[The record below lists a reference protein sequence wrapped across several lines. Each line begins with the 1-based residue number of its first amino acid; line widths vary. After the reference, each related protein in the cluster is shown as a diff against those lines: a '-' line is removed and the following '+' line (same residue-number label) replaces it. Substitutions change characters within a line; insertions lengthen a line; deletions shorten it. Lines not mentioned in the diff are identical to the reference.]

1 MQPPYPQTPYDP
13 LARVAQLDQLF
24 VQQKFAPV
32 ANIYRISTVGPD
44 GRSEGEPL
52 AFVRQKRL
60 RIRERIDFYA
70 DEAQTVPLMRLQA
83 RKVFE
88 VHAPDGRQIGKYT
101 RIAALRDRYILDLS
115 GDPQRWFD
123 RRVAMAFTVALD
135 A

>member
-1 MQPPYPQTPYDP
+1 MQPPSPQTPYDP

-88 VHAPDGRQIGKYT
+88 FRGVTDVLLPNGGQVIGTLKKNF
-101 RIAALRDRYILDLS
+101 AKS
-115 GDPQRWFD
+115 
-123 RRVAMAFTVALD
+123 
-135 A
+135 